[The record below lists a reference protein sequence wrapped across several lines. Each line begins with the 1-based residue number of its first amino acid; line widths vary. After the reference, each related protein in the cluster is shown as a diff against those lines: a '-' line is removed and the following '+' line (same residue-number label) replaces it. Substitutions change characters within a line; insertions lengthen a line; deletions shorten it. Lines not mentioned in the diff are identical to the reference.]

1 MSIMLRSIFKTL
13 YYNFKIFSLKDAV
26 KLPLFVGDTTVIK
39 GSRKGCIC
47 IKGAK
52 IRGILSIGRSF
63 GSYGVYRG
71 IKSVL
76 HFGERG
82 VLVIHGRTAFCTEF
96 KVSIDGI
103 LDLGEN
109 FDANN
114 GFNCICKENI
124 SFGSGCL
131 LGWNVTVLDSDG
143 HRMTVNGKSIKET
156 VPVNIGSNVWMG
168 AKTTILKG
176 SCVKDNTVVGYGTLV
191 SGSYDDNSIIVG
203 DKGKGMKKDNIVWM
217 K

>member
-1 MSIMLRSIFKTL
+1 MLRSIIKTM
-13 YYNFKIFSLKDAV
+13 YYNLRIFPLKDAL

-52 IRGILSIGRSF
+52 ERGMLSVGRSF

-96 KVSIDGI
+96 KISIGGI

-124 SFGSGCL
+124 SFGEDCL
-131 LGWNVTVLDSDG
+131 LGWDVTVLDSDG

-168 AKTTILKG
+168 AKTTVLKG
-176 SCVKDNTVVGYGTLV
+176 SCIKDNTVVGYGTLV

-203 DKGKGMKKDNIVWM
+203 GKGKSMKKDSIVWM

>member
-1 MSIMLRSIFKTL
+1 MLRSIIKTI
-13 YYNFKIFSLKDAV
+13 YYNLRIFPLKYAL

-39 GSRKGCIC
+39 GSRKGCIR

-52 IRGILSIGRSF
+52 VRGMLSVGRSF

-96 KVSIDGI
+96 KINIEGI

-109 FDANN
+109 FDTNN

-124 SFGSGCL
+124 SFGRNCL

-143 HRMTVNGKSIKET
+143 HKMKVNGESIKET
-156 VPVNIGSNVWMG
+156 ATVNIGNNVWLG
-168 AKTTILKG
+168 AKTTVLKG
-176 SCVKDNTVVGYGTLV
+176 SCVEDNTVVGYGTLV

-203 DKGKGMKKDNIVWM
+203 GKGKSVRKNSIIWM

>member
-1 MSIMLRSIFKTL
+1 MLRSIIKTI
-13 YYNFKIFSLKDAV
+13 YYNLRIFPLKDAV

-96 KVSIDGI
+96 KVSIDGL

-109 FDANN
+109 FDVNN
-114 GFNCICKENI
+114 GFNCICKDSI
-124 SFGSGCL
+124 SFGDNCL
-131 LGWNVTVLDSDG
+131 LGWDVTVLDSDG
-143 HRMTVNGKSIKET
+143 HSMYVDGKLSLEKI
-156 VPVNIGSNVWMG
+156 PVKIGNNVWIG
-168 AKTTILKG
+168 AKTAVLKG
-176 SCVKDNTVVGYGTLV
+176 TQISDNSIIGLGTLV
-191 SGSYDDNSIIVG
+191 SGKYENNSIIIG
-203 DKGKGMKKDNIVWM
+203 NKGKMIKNDDLKWKK
-217 K
+217 

>member
-1 MSIMLRSIFKTL
+1 MLRSIIKTI
-13 YYNFKIFSLKDAV
+13 YYNLRIFPLKDAV

-96 KVSIDGI
+96 KVSIDGL

-109 FDANN
+109 FDVNN
-114 GFNCICKENI
+114 GFNCICKDSI
-124 SFGSGCL
+124 SFGDNCL
-131 LGWNVTVLDSDG
+131 LGWDVTVLDSDG
-143 HRMTVNGKSIKET
+143 HSMYVDGKLSLEKI
-156 VPVNIGSNVWMG
+156 PVKIGNNVWIG
-168 AKTTILKG
+168 AKTAVLKG
-176 SCVKDNTVVGYGTLV
+176 TQISDNSIIGLGTLV
-191 SGSYDDNSIIVG
+191 SGKYENNSIIIG
-203 DKGKGMKKDNIVWM
+203 YKGKMIKKDDLKW
-217 K
+217 KK